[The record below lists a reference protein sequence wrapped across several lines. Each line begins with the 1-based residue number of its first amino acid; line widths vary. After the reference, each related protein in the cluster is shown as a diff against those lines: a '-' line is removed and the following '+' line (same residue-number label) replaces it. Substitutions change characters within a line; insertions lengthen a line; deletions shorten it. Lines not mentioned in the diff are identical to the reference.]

1 MIAGPGR
8 AAIVLAALVTQAHAD
23 DVDPAVVDAE
33 EKNLESVARRR
44 GFTFAIALG
53 GGLTFGVGHDPP
65 IGRGGA
71 GSLRIGQVATRH
83 TVFTFELAG
92 SALFHA
98 VKGSDGSTSE
108 VHTNQGTS
116 VLAGAQ
122 YYINGSLWLR
132 GAVGFGVYKGDDVL
146 IDDGPMRGDI
156 TRIGGSATAGGG
168 ISIVQFRRTAVG
180 VELFSHLMINR
191 DGVLSSNAL
200 LFNFTVD

>member
-1 MIAGPGR
+1 MIR
-8 AAIVLAALVTQAHAD
+8 AAILVIALGSVAHAEP
-23 DVDPAVVDAE
+23 DPSVVDAG

-53 GGLTFGVGHDPP
+53 GGLTFGIGHDPP

-71 GSLRIGQVATRH
+71 GSLRIGQVATRN

-98 VKGSDGSTSE
+98 VKGSDGSKSE
-108 VHTNQGTS
+108 IHTNQGTS
-116 VLAGAQ
+116 LLAGAQ
-122 YYINGSLWLR
+122 YYATSSLWLR
-132 GAVGFGVYKGDDVL
+132 GAVGFGVYKGDAVML
-146 IDDGPMRGDI
+146 DDGVRGDI
-156 TRIGGSATAGGG
+156 TRIGGSATAGAGL
-168 ISIVQFRRTAVG
+168 SIVQFRRTAIG